1 MDEQALRVALQQ
13 VLAEHYGQSDGSF
26 HSLNTRSLDDER
38 IVYKMYRVDL
48 RDHSSWVICAAHEDL
63 IASHTFQWERQ
74 ETACTWLLERASVLT
89 ALTAQSY
96 PVPHVVLTRTNAGV
110 VRSGPWS
117 VLVTTWIA
125 GQNSQFQPA
134 PLSQA
139 GALLARLHTL
149 PLEAMPTQPAR
160 WNTTYSIPHAIKA
173 LEGVRA
179 RIPSAHDAFYRECD
193 STLRAALDVLPGVP
207 DVFIHADCW
216 MQNVVYTAQGSVL
229 IDWESAGRGAAILDL
244 ADFLFRSQC
253 DAYGAPPDALLPSHV
268 AAAVSGYASH
278 HIPNDKE
285 LDLLALATRFSCA
298 WLAAWML
305 TQVLT
310 QGWTPRLEQRLTRCE
325 ATYEIAEPTARLARS
340 AFQEFRTCIS

>member
-1 MDEQALRVALQQ
+1 MDEQALQVLLQQ

-96 PVPHVVLTRTNAGV
+96 PAPHVVPTRTNAAV

-125 GQNSQFQPA
+125 GHNSQFQPA

-139 GALLARLHTL
+139 GALLARLHML
-149 PLEAMPTQPAR
+149 PLEVMPERPAR
-160 WNTTYSIPHAIKA
+160 WNSAYSIPHAIKA

-179 RIPSAHDAFYRECD
+179 SIPASHDAFSREC
-193 STLRAALDVLPGVP
+193 SGTLRAVLDALPGVP
-207 DVFIHADCW
+207 DVFIHAGSW
-216 MQNVVYTAQGSVL
+216 MQNVVCTSHGMVF
-229 IDWESAGRGAAILDL
+229 IDWESAGCGAAILDL

-253 DAYGAPPDALLPSHV
+253 DTYGAPPDALLPAHV
-268 AAAVSGYASH
+268 TAAASGYASERL
-278 HIPNDKE
+278 PNEHE
-285 LDLLALATRFSCA
+285 LDLLALAARFSCV
-298 WLAAWML
+298 WPAAWML
-305 TQVLT
+305 TRVLVE
-310 QGWTPRLEQRLTRCE
+310 GWTPRLEQRLTHAA
-325 ATYEIAEPTARLARS
+325 ATYELAEPSARLARS
-340 AFQEFRTCIS
+340 AFQEFQTFPS